1 MKAVTELE
9 EWDEEEFVPE
19 MTEFRAAVDRIKN
32 RRDSILIKALYLL
45 ALRVNE
51 ITTKVSPSVLK
62 RGTEPLG
69 QYIDCSI
76 GHYRILDS
84 NTYSYRDERAAVFR
98 CAVLKRKPKS
108 KKRKHVYKVVA
119 LPCDP
124 KYEPWTVH
132 LLRWF
137 KEKNGLG
144 FPITEMQVRRI
155 VKKHL
160 AILDPK
166 VHPHSLRHWRATH
179 LASYYDF
186 DSWELCAYMGWSHK
200 SMFTKIAM
208 PVGKTDIYVHIA
220 WKRYFPKLLRPLQT

>member
-1 MKAVTELE
+1 MESAVEVE
-9 EWDEEEFVPE
+9 EWREEGFVPE

-51 ITTKVSPSVLK
+51 ITTRVSPSVLK
-62 RGTEPLG
+62 RGVRPLG

-76 GHYRILDS
+76 RHYLDMPV
-84 NTYSYRDERAAVFR
+84 AVFT

-108 KKRKHVYKVVA
+108 KKRKRVYKVVA

-124 KYEPWTVH
+124 KYEPWTIH

-137 KEKNGLG
+137 KEKRGFG
-144 FPITEMQVRRI
+144 FPITESQVRRI

-166 VHPHSLRHWRATH
+166 VHPHSLRHWRASH
-179 LASYYDF
+179 LVWYYDF
-186 DSWELCAYMGWSHK
+186 DTWELCTYMGWSYG
-200 SMFTKIAM
+200 SMFTKMAV
-208 PVGKTDIYVHIA
+208 PTGKSDIYVHLA
-220 WKRYFPKLLRPLQT
+220 WKRYFPKLLRPLKI

>member
-1 MKAVTELE
+1 MKAVAELE

-19 MTEFRAAVDRIKN
+19 LTEFRAAVDRIRN

-62 RGTEPLG
+62 RGTEPRG
-69 QYIDCSI
+69 QYINCSI
-76 GHYRILDS
+76 RYYLDVP
-84 NTYSYRDERAAVFR
+84 AAVFT

-166 VHPHSLRHWRATH
+166 VHPHSLRHWRASH
-179 LASYYDF
+179 LVNYYDF

-200 SMFTKIAM
+200 SMFTKMAM

-220 WKRYFPKLLRPLQT
+220 WKRYFPKLLRPLKT